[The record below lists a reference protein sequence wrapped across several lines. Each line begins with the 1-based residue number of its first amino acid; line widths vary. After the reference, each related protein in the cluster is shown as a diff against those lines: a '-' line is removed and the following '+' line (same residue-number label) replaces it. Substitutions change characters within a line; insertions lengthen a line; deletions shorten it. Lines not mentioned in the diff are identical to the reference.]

1 MADIFVAAEKKSEK
15 KGVPANEKHIHA
27 LSSFCQN
34 PLGFSFQNQ
43 EKDEKIL
50 LFLRRHLLT
59 NLSWL
64 IPSLLLLL
72 LPPLLGLFTPSLGNL
87 FPPLLLPQNYLTV
100 LLLFYYL
107 FVFNY
112 MFISFI
118 SWFYNIGIITQKRV
132 IDIDYSDIVHRYISY
147 TKLNLIEDVTYRQT
161 GFIRSLFN
169 YGDVFVQTAGTHP
182 NFEFL
187 SVPQPA
193 KATHVIQELI
203 GRH

>member
-1 MADIFVAAEKKSEK
+1 M
-15 KGVPANEKHIHA
+15 NEKHIHA

-43 EKDEKIL
+43 EEDEKIL
-50 LFLRRHLLT
+50 LFLRRHLIT

-64 IPSLLLLL
+64 IPSILLLV
-72 LPPLLGLFTPSLGNL
+72 LPLIPSMFAPLLERWFLTP
-87 FPPLLLPQNYLTV
+87 FLLPQNYLTV
-100 LLLFYYL
+100 FLLFYYL

-118 SWFYNIGIITQKRV
+118 SWFYNIGIVTQKRV
-132 IDIDYSDIVHRYISY
+132 VDIDYSDIVHRYISF
-147 TKLNLIEDVTYRQT
+147 TKLSLIEDVTYRQT

-169 YGDVFVQTAGTHP
+169 YGDVFVQTAGTHS

-203 GRH
+203 GRHQK

>member
-1 MADIFVAAEKKSEK
+1 MADVFVSTKKE
-15 KGVPANEKHIHA
+15 NHIHA

-50 LFLRRHLLT
+50 LFLRRHPIT
-59 NLSWL
+59 NISWL
-64 IPSLLLLL
+64 IPSLLLLA
-72 LPPLLGLFTPSLGNL
+72 LPLFLSIFTPLERL
-87 FPPLLLPQNYLTV
+87 FFTPFIIPKNYLTV
-100 LLLFYYL
+100 LLIFYYL

-118 SWFYNIGIITQKRV
+118 SWFYNIGIVTQKRV
-132 IDIDYSDIVHRYISY
+132 VDIDYSDIVHRYISF

-169 YGDVFVQTAGTHP
+169 FGDVFVQTAGTHS

-187 SVPQPA
+187 SVPQPSY
-193 KATHVIQELI
+193 ATHIIQELI
-203 GRH
+203 GKHI

>member
-1 MADIFVAAEKKSEK
+1 MNDVFIAAKKKE
-15 KGVPANEKHIHA
+15 VLMNEKHVHA

-50 LFLRRHLLT
+50 LLLRRHLIT
-59 NLSWL
+59 NISWL

-72 LPPLLGLFTPSLGNL
+72 LPLIFGLFAPLERLFFTP
-87 FPPLLLPQNYLTV
+87 FLLPKNYLTV
-100 LLLFYYL
+100 LFIFYYL

-118 SWFYNIGIITQKRV
+118 SWFYNIGIVTQKRV
-132 IDIDYSDIVHRYISY
+132 VDIDYSDIVHRYISY
-147 TKLNLIEDVTYRQT
+147 TKLSLIEDVTYRQT

-169 YGDVFVQTAGTHP
+169 FGDVFVQTAGTHP

-193 KATHVIQELI
+193 KATHIIQELI
-203 GRH
+203 GKHI

>member
-1 MADIFVAAEKKSEK
+1 MKDVFVSTKKE
-15 KGVPANEKHIHA
+15 NHIHA

-50 LFLRRHLLT
+50 LFLRRHPIT
-59 NLSWL
+59 NISWL

-72 LPPLLGLFTPSLGNL
+72 LPLILSLFAPFLERFFLS
-87 FPPLLLPQNYLTV
+87 PILLPRNYLTV
-100 LLLFYYL
+100 LLIFYYL

-118 SWFYNIGIITQKRV
+118 SWFYNIGIVTQKRV
-132 IDIDYSDIVHRYISY
+132 IDIDYSDIVHRYISF
-147 TKLNLIEDVTYRQT
+147 TKLSLIEDVTYRQT

-187 SVPQPA
+187 SVPQPSY
-193 KATHVIQELI
+193 ATHIIQELI
-203 GRH
+203 GKHI

>member
-1 MADIFVAAEKKSEK
+1 M
-15 KGVPANEKHIHA
+15 NENHIHA

-50 LFLRRHLLT
+50 LFLRRHLIT
-59 NLSWL
+59 NISWL
-64 IPSLLLLL
+64 IPSLLLLI
-72 LPPLLGLFTPSLGNL
+72 LPPILSLFAPFLERFFLSPI
-87 FPPLLLPQNYLTV
+87 FLPGNYLTIF
-100 LLLFYYL
+100 LIFYYL

-118 SWFYNIGIITQKRV
+118 SWFYNIGIVTQKRV
-132 IDIDYSDIVHRYISY
+132 IDIDYSDIVHRYISF
-147 TKLNLIEDVTYRQT
+147 TKLSLIEDVTYRQT

-169 YGDVFVQTAGTHP
+169 FGDVFVQTAGTHS

-187 SVPQPA
+187 SVPQPSY
-193 KATHVIQELI
+193 ATHAIQELI
-203 GRH
+203 GKHI

>member
-1 MADIFVAAEKKSEK
+1 MKDIFVSTISTKKED
-15 KGVPANEKHIHA
+15 HIHA

-50 LFLRRHLLT
+50 LFLRRHPIT
-59 NLSWL
+59 NISWL
-64 IPSLLLLL
+64 IPSLLLLILPLILTLFAPFLERFFLSPIL
-72 LPPLLGLFTPSLGNL
+72 LPG
-87 FPPLLLPQNYLTV
+87 NYLTI
-100 LLLFYYL
+100 LLIFYYL

-118 SWFYNIGIITQKRV
+118 SWFYNIGIVTQKRV
-132 IDIDYSDIVHRYISY
+132 IDIDYSDIVHRYISF
-147 TKLNLIEDVTYRQT
+147 TKLSLIEDVTYRQT

-169 YGDVFVQTAGTHP
+169 FGDVFVQTAGTHP

-187 SVPQPA
+187 SVPQPS
-193 KATHVIQELI
+193 KATHIIQELI
-203 GRH
+203 GKHI

>member
-1 MADIFVAAEKKSEK
+1 MKDIFVSTISTKKED
-15 KGVPANEKHIHA
+15 HIHA

-50 LFLRRHLLT
+50 LFLRRHLIT
-59 NLSWL
+59 NISWL
-64 IPSLLLLL
+64 IPSLLLLILPLILSLFAPFLERFFLSPIL
-72 LPPLLGLFTPSLGNL
+72 LPG
-87 FPPLLLPQNYLTV
+87 NYLTV
-100 LLLFYYL
+100 LLIFYYL

-118 SWFYNIGIITQKRV
+118 SWFYNIGIVTQKRV
-132 IDIDYSDIVHRYISY
+132 IDIDYSDIVHRYISF
-147 TKLNLIEDVTYRQT
+147 TKLSLIEDVTYRQT

-169 YGDVFVQTAGTHP
+169 FGDVFVQTAGTHS

-187 SVPQPA
+187 SVPQPSY
-193 KATHVIQELI
+193 ATHAIQELI
-203 GRH
+203 GKHI